1 MYEAFR
7 KVQYTFLV
15 NITTYSKFEN
25 TIMLCING
33 FFFATLP
40 VGTIPEYILSSE
52 MKKWLIYFYG
62 ITLVLLVVE
71 RIFWNR
77 YYTKRWAGVAEVIS
91 NYVNI
96 YTSYR
101 LFRVTM
107 DVSENMMLLS
117 LVLIGLYYVSF
128 VAFCTWY
135 EYREKKERK
144 VTKYMVY
151 MLIVVGT
158 PTILI
163 AYFTDNEFFYGIGI
177 LIGAMMLSLKVIP
190 YWLMLDTPYRR
201 NLIKEF
207 GPKDIDK
214 SAIFVS
220 KKKEKNK

>member
-1 MYEAFR
+1 MYQTFR
-7 KVQYTFLV
+7 KVQYAFLRV
-15 NITTYSKFEN
+15 TTYSKFEN

-52 MKKWLIYFYG
+52 VKKWLIYFYG
-62 ITLVLLVVE
+62 ITLVLLIGE
-71 RIFWNR
+71 RIFWKQ
-77 YYTKRWAGVAEVIS
+77 YYNKRWAGVVEVIS

-107 DVSENMMLLS
+107 DISENMMLVGLS
-117 LVLIGLYYVSF
+117 LVILYYVSLM
-128 VAFCTWY
+128 AFCTWY
-135 EYREKKERK
+135 EYRGKKERR
-144 VTKYMVY
+144 VTKYMIY
-151 MLIVVGT
+151 MIA
-158 PTILI
+158 ILGAPVSII
-163 AYFTDNEFFYGIGI
+163 AYLTDNEFFYGITI
-177 LIGAMMLSLKVIP
+177 LICAMFLSLKVIP
-190 YWLMLDTPYRR
+190 YWPILDTPYRR

-220 KKKEKNK
+220 KKKEKK